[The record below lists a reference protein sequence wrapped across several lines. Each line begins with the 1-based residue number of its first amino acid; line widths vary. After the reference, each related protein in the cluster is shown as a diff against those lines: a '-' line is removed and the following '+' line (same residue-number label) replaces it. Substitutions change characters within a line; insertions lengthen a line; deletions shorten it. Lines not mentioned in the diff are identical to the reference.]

1 MYDFDFVSEGL
12 ARGTNDVKWDTC
24 DPGVIPMWVA
34 EMDFPAAP
42 CILKALH
49 ERVDRGVFGYTEVP
63 ASYYESVINWFSSR
77 HGWQIGREQIIPVQG
92 IVPAT
97 SIAVKA
103 LTEAG
108 DKVVLNVP
116 AYNCFFH
123 NITNQGCETSE
134 SRLLW
139 NPGLKRYEM
148 DWDDIERRCADPAAK
163 AFLLCNPHNPSGRLW
178 SREEL
183 VRLGEICLRHGVKV
197 ISDEIHCEIV
207 APGRAYVPF
216 ASICEEFAQNSI
228 SFVSPTKGFNIAGV
242 QIANIISANEDFRKR
257 MDRVINVWEH
267 CDVNQ
272 FGIVALQAA
281 YSDEGAA
288 WLEQMNA
295 LVHGNF
301 VMLRDLLAE
310 RFPAVRV
317 PELEAT
323 YLLWLDFA
331 EAFTPAKPCEGG
343 AEEMA
348 MPVPRPFTGED
359 GPFAISEGEG
369 FAGQEGKAVAEYL
382 LKNNGVRVNDGAI
395 YGGASCCRI
404 NLACPEATMK
414 EGLRRIAEGLST
426 ILE

>member
-42 CILKALH
+42 CILKALR
-49 ERVDRGVFGYTEVP
+49 ERVDKGIFGYTEVP
-63 ASYYESVINWFSSR
+63 ASYYESVIRWFSGR
-77 HGWQIGREQIIPVQG
+77 HGWQITREQIIPVQG

-103 LTEAG
+103 LTKAG

-116 AYNCFFH
+116 TYNCFFH

-134 SRLLW
+134 SKLLW

-163 AFLLCNPHNPSGRLW
+163 VFLLCNPHNPSGRLW

-207 APGRAYVPF
+207 SPGKAYVPF

-295 LVHGNF
+295 LVHSNF
-301 VMLRDLLAE
+301 VMMRDLFAE

-323 YLLWLDFA
+323 YLLWLDFSSFA
-331 EAFTPAKPCEGG
+331 INKIERECRLADALGG
-343 AEEMA
+343 Q
-348 MPVPRPFTGED
+348 RPFPATT
-359 GPFAISEGEG
+359 PIS
-369 FAGQEGKAVAEYL
+369 AGKLIADYL
-382 LKNNGVRVNDGAI
+382 LKNNRVRINDGAI
-395 YGGASCCRI
+395 YGGPEGCRI

>member
-1 MYDFDFVSEGL
+1 MKYDFTTEG
-12 ARGTNDVKWDTC
+12 APRGTASVKWDSC
-24 DPGVIPMWVA
+24 AEGVIPMWVA

-42 CILKALH
+42 FIIKALQ
-49 ERVDRGVFGYTEVP
+49 ERVAKGVFGYTLVP
-63 ASYYESVINWFSSR
+63 DSYYEAVIRWFGGR
-77 HGWQIGREQIIPVQG
+77 HGWNISREQIIPVQG

-103 LTEAG
+103 LTEPG
-108 DKVVLNVP
+108 DKVVLMVP

-134 SRLLW
+134 SRLVW
-139 NPGLKRYEM
+139 NADARRY
-148 DWDDIERRCADPAAK
+148 DIDFDDIERRCADPAAK
-163 AFLLCNPHNPSGRLW
+163 AFLLCNPHNPCGRLW

-183 VRLGEICLRHGVKV
+183 VRLGDICMKHGVKV

-216 ASICEEFAQNSI
+216 ASISEEFAQNSI

-242 QIANIISANEDFRKR
+242 QIANIISANEDFRAR

-281 YSDEGAA
+281 YSDEGAE
-288 WLEQMNA
+288 WLAEMNEV
-295 LVHGNF
+295 VHRNF
-301 VMLRDLLAE
+301 LALRDLFAA
-310 RFPAVRV
+310 RFPSVRV

-331 EAFTPAKPCEGG
+331 EAVPGRVSPPQAGLTAPPSQAGPLPLHPWADMASGG
-343 AEEMA
+343 DTLPGTDA
-348 MPVPRPFTGED
+348 G
-359 GPFAISEGEG
+359 AI
-369 FAGQEGKAVAEYL
+369 VADYL
-382 LKNNGVRVNDGAI
+382 QKCHHVRISDGAI
-395 YGGASCCRI
+395 YGGPGGCRI

-414 EGLRRIAEGLST
+414 EGLRRIAEGLSE
-426 ILE
+426 LF